1 MEYWRAWLETEAFM
15 KVLETS
21 RLSLHEFELSDAAFL
36 LEVMNQPDYH
46 RYIGDRG
53 LRTVAEAETYI
64 REKFISEYNRRGF
77 GFWLV
82 RLKDRMIPV
91 GFAGIIMRDELDEP
105 DVGYAIHETFAGN
118 GYAEEATRGNL
129 KYIAEF
135 LDVPVICAITD
146 PDNKASIN
154 VLMKCGFH
162 FDRQAP
168 VFSDGEEL
176 NIYKVP
182 VTPL

>member
-1 MEYWRAWLETEAFM
+1 M

-21 RLSLHEFELSDAAFL
+21 RLSLHQFELSDAPFL

-53 LRTVAEAETYI
+53 LRTVVDAETYI
-64 REKFISEYNRRGF
+64 KEKLISVYGKRGF

-82 RLKDRMIPV
+82 RLKDGMTPV
-91 GFAGIIMRDELDEP
+91 GFGGIIVRDELDEP

-118 GYAEEATRGNL
+118 GYAEEATRGILN
-129 KYIAEF
+129 YIAEF
-135 LDVPVICAITD
+135 LDFPVICAITD
-146 PDNKASIN
+146 PDNRASIN

-162 FDRQAP
+162 FDRHAL
-168 VFSDGEEL
+168 VFADEAEL
-176 NIYKVP
+176 NIYK
-182 VTPL
+182 LAF

>member
-1 MEYWRAWLETEAFM
+1 M

-21 RLSLHEFELSDAAFL
+21 RLSLHEFERSDASFL

-53 LRTVAEAETYI
+53 LRTVADAETYI
-64 REKFISEYNRRGF
+64 EEKLISEYKKRGF
-77 GFWLV
+77 GFWLM
-82 RLKDRMIPV
+82 RRKDGMIPV

-118 GYAEEATRGNL
+118 GYAREATIGILN
-129 KYIAEF
+129 YVAEF
-135 LDVPVICAITD
+135 LDFPVICAITD
-146 PDNKASIN
+146 PHNKASIN

-162 FDRQAP
+162 FDKQAQ
-168 VFSDGEEL
+168 VFSDEPEL
-176 NIYKVP
+176 NIYRFVF
-182 VTPL
+182 